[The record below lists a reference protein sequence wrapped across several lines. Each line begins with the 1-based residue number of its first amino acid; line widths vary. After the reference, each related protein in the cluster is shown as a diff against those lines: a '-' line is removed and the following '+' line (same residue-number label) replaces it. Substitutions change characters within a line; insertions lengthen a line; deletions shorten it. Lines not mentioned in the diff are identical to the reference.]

1 VEDRCWPQFETHE
14 IDTLLHDRQV
24 GPLTGFRNKMGRP
37 FNALIKLND
46 KLEPEFD
53 FGQPR
58 DDENAEPID
67 FSALTPLGAC
77 PKCAARVFEQPMS
90 YICEKAVG
98 PEKSCD
104 FRSGKIILQQ
114 PIEPEQMQKLLEAG
128 RTDLLKGFVSSR
140 TKRKFSAF
148 LVRQPDGKVGF
159 EFEPRAVKPKAGA
172 KDAKAGA
179 AGVDEAEVKVPAKKA
194 AAATTAKKAVPK
206 KAAPKKVAA
215 KKAKPA

>member
-1 VEDRCWPQFETHE
+1 LWKIVAGRQFETHE

-159 EFEPRAVKPKAGA
+159 EFEAKAPKAGA
-172 KDAKAGA
+172 RSAAAKTADAKA
-179 AGVDEAEVKVPAKKA
+179 DEAASDGEAP
-194 AAATTAKKAVPK
+194 
-206 KAAPKKVAA
+206 AAPAPRKRSTARKTG
-215 KKAKPA
+215 

>member
-1 VEDRCWPQFETHE
+1 
-14 IDTLLHDRQV
+14 
-24 GPLTGFRNKMGRP
+24 
-37 FNALIKLND
+37 LND
-46 KLEPEFD
+46 KMEPEFD

-58 DDENAEPID
+58 DDENAEPVD
-67 FSALTPLGAC
+67 FSSQTPLGAC
-77 PKCAARVFEQPMS
+77 PKCAAKVYEQPMS

-114 PIEPEQMQKLLEAG
+114 PIEPEQMQKLLEVG

-148 LVRQPDGKVGF
+148 LVRQLDGKVGF

-172 KDAKAGA
+172 KEAKAAAPGADVAESESPAGA
-179 AGVDEAEVKVPAKKA
+179 AVKKAVAKKA
-194 AAATTAKKAVPK
+194 APGKTAVKKAAPK
-206 KAAPKKVAA
+206 KAAPKKAAA
-215 KKAKPA
+215 KKPA

>member
-1 VEDRCWPQFETHE
+1 
-14 IDTLLHDRQV
+14 
-24 GPLTGFRNKMGRP
+24 MGRP

-67 FSALTPLGAC
+67 FSALTPLGPC

-114 PIEPEQMQKLLEAG
+114 PIEAEQMQKLLGDG

-159 EFEPRAVKPKAGA
+159 EFEPRPVKPKAGA
-172 KDAKAGA
+172 KAAAPKADADAGPEAEAKA
-179 AGVDEAEVKVPAKKA
+179 PAKKA
-194 AAATTAKKAVPK
+194 PAKKPATKAATKA
-206 KAAPKKVAA
+206 KAAPAKARKVS
-215 KKAKPA
+215 